1 MIPVTAFGGRETDQ
15 NKLMV
20 FKAAECFCYTKQRTL
35 NARIGEPMVDL
46 DWSGAYQ
53 DYQKISGWQVGTR
66 TREGFSGKYSETKTV
81 TAVHTT
87 EGDGTLT
94 AEIRAEVDGQTI
106 SVDDADVQTILIG
119 IAIHGE
125 AK

>member
-20 FKAAECFCYTKQRTL
+20 FKAAECFCYTKPRTP
-35 NARIGEPMVDL
+35 NARTGEPMVDL
-46 DWSGAYQ
+46 DWGNTYQ
-53 DYQKISGWQVGTR
+53 DYPKISGWQVGTR

-81 TAVHTT
+81 TAIYTT
-87 EGDGTLT
+87 EGDGALT
-94 AEIRAEVDGQTI
+94 AEIRTEVDGQTI
-106 SVDDADVQTILIG
+106 SVDDTDVQTILTS

>member
-46 DWSGAYQ
+46 DWSSAYQ

-87 EGDGTLT
+87 WET
-94 AEIRAEVDGQTI
+94 APLRQKSGPRWT
-106 SVDDADVQTILIG
+106 
-119 IAIHGE
+119 
-125 AK
+125 AKQSPWTKRMCKPF